1 MYRILIVDDEPMI
14 RKGLQKLVEQS
25 ELPIESL
32 RTAENGIVA
41 LQRIQEER
49 PDFLFTDI
57 RMPKMDGLELCRQV
71 AERDADIQIVVVSGY
86 NDFEYAQ
93 KCLSYGV
100 KEYLLKPVNIKGFQN
115 ILEKLVRHKSKV
127 SSETF
132 VAVTKLEQWANR
144 MEQAVWMLQETE
156 LERLLAEI
164 WHELSDYKLKLNRV
178 CDVLEELHTLLQL
191 RLNIRDVYLL
201 HGELAL
207 ASAVSE
213 EMAWEQFASAV
224 RRRLEE
230 LKAKRKGRVKDPVE
244 ESKQYIELHLAEEV
258 SLEEVAE
265 HIGLNP
271 SYFSQL
277 FKQST
282 QETFVQYRTRRRM
295 EKAKKLL
302 EQPQW
307 RITDI
312 SGEVGYAD
320 HPHFTKT
327 FKKYAGCL
335 PSEYRQ
341 QMGIRS

>member
-32 RTAENGIVA
+32 RTAENGVVA

-57 RMPKMDGLELCRQV
+57 RMPKMDGLELCARV
-71 AERDADIQIVVVSGY
+71 AEMDADIQVVVISGY
-86 NDFEYAQ
+86 GDFEYAQ

-100 KEYLLKPVNIKGFQN
+100 KEYLLKPVNIKGFQHV
-115 ILEKLVRHKSKV
+115 LEKLIRNQSKV
-127 SSETF
+127 SSESF
-132 VAVTKLEQWANR
+132 VAVTKLEQWAGR
-144 MEQAVWMLQETE
+144 MEQAVWMLQQAE
-156 LERLLAEI
+156 LDCVVEEIQAE
-164 WHELSDYKLKLNRV
+164 LKANKLKLNRV
-178 CDVLEELHTLLQL
+178 SDILQEIHTLLHQ
-191 RLNIRDVYLL
+191 RLNVRDVYFMQ
-201 HGELAL
+201 GELDL
-207 ASAVSE
+207 TGAVSE
-213 EMAWEQFASAV
+213 EEAWLRFTTAISGY
-224 RRRLEE
+224 LDE
-230 LKAKRKGRVKDPVE
+230 LRIKRKGKLKDPVE
-244 ESKQYIELHLAEEV
+244 EAKHYIETHLAEEV
-258 SLEEVAE
+258 SLEEVADF
-265 HIGLNP
+265 IGLNP

-282 QETFVQYRTRRRM
+282 AETFVQYRTRRRM

-302 EQPQW
+302 QQPQW

-327 FKKYAGCL
+327 FKKYEGCL

>member
-32 RTAENGIVA
+32 RTAENGVVA
-41 LQRIQEER
+41 LQRIGEER

-57 RMPKMDGLELCRQV
+57 RMPKMDGLELCARV
-71 AERDADIQIVVVSGY
+71 AEMDADIQVVVISGY
-86 NDFEYAQ
+86 GDFEYAQ
-93 KCLSYGV
+93 KCVSYGV
-100 KEYLLKPVNIKGFQN
+100 KEYLLKPVNIKGFQHV
-115 ILEKLVRHKSKV
+115 LEKLIRNQSKV
-127 SSETF
+127 SSESF
-132 VAVTKLEQWANR
+132 IAVTKLEQWAGR
-144 MEQAVWMLQETE
+144 MEQAVWMLQQAE
-156 LERLLAEI
+156 LNCVVDEI
-164 WHELSDYKLKLNRV
+164 QVELKANKLKLNRV
-178 CDVLEELHTLLQL
+178 SDILQEIHTLLHQ
-191 RLNIRDVYLL
+191 RLNVRDVYFMQ
-201 HGELAL
+201 GELDL
-207 ASAVSE
+207 TGAVSE
-213 EMAWEQFASAV
+213 EEAWLRFTTAISGY
-224 RRRLEE
+224 LDE
-230 LKAKRKGRVKDPVE
+230 LRIKRKGKLKDPVE
-244 ESKQYIELHLAEEV
+244 EAKHYIETHLAEEV
-258 SLEEVAE
+258 SLEEVADF
-265 HIGLNP
+265 IGLNP

-282 QETFVQYRTRRRM
+282 AETFVQYRTRRRM

-302 EQPQW
+302 QQPQW

-327 FKKYAGCL
+327 FKKYEGCL

>member
-1 MYRILIVDDEPMI
+1 MYRILIADDEPMI
-14 RKGLQKLVEQS
+14 RKGLQKLVEQAG
-25 ELPIESL
+25 LPIVGI
-32 RTAENGIVA
+32 RTAENGAVA

-57 RMPKMDGLELCRQV
+57 RMPKLDGLELCRLV
-71 AERDADIQIVVVSGY
+71 AEMDADIQIVVISGY
-86 NDFEYAQ
+86 SDFEYAQ

-100 KEYLLKPVNIKGFQN
+100 KEYLLKPVNKKAVHHV
-115 ILEKLVRHKSKV
+115 LEKLALNKSKQ

-132 VAVTKLEQWANR
+132 VAVTKLERWADV
-144 MEQAVWMLQETE
+144 MENAVWKLQEAE
-156 LERLLAEI
+156 LDGLLEEMRS
-164 WHELSDYKLKLNRV
+164 ELMGSRLKLNRLIE
-178 CDVLEELHTLLQL
+178 VLQELHA
-191 RLNIRDVYLL
+191 LL
-201 HGELAL
+201 HKRLGVRDIYLVQHELNL
-207 ASAVSE
+207 AAASDDAE
-213 EMAWEQFASAV
+213 AWARFAKDMKD
-224 RRRLEE
+224 RLAE
-230 LKAKRKGRVKDPVE
+230 LKTRRKGKLKDPVE
-244 ESKQYIELHLAEEV
+244 EAKQYIEEHLAEEV
-258 SLEEVAE
+258 SLEEVADF
-265 HIGLNP
+265 IGLNA

-277 FKQST
+277 FKQSS

-302 EQPQW
+302 EQPHW

-341 QMGIRS
+341 RMGIRS

>member
-14 RKGLQKLVEQS
+14 RRGLQKLVEQS

-41 LQRIQEER
+41 MQRIQEER

-57 RMPKMDGLELCRQV
+57 RMPKMDGLELCAQI
-71 AERDADIQIVVVSGY
+71 AQMDADIQVVVISGY
-86 NDFEYAQ
+86 GDFEYAQ

-100 KEYLLKPVNIKGFQN
+100 KEYLLKPVNIKRFGQV
-115 ILEKLVRHKSKV
+115 LEKLILNKSKV
-127 SSETF
+127 SSESF
-132 VAVTKLEQWANR
+132 VAVTKLESWATR
-144 MEQAVWMLQETE
+144 LEQAVWLLQQDELEAALEEIRTE
-156 LERLLAEI
+156 LGA
-164 WHELSDYKLKLNRV
+164 YKLKLNRV
-178 CDVLEELHTLLQL
+178 SEIVQEIYTLVHQ
-191 RLNIRDVYLL
+191 RLTVRDVF
-201 HGELAL
+201 
-207 ASAVSE
+207 V
-213 EMAWEQFASAV
+213 MQ
-224 RRRLEE
+224 EE
-230 LKAKRKGRVKDPVE
+230 LKISVALSAEDVWQWFTTSVQGLLQELKSKRKGKHKDPVE
-244 ESKQYIELHLAEEV
+244 EAKLYMEQHLAEEV

-265 HIGLNP
+265 YIGLNP

-277 FKQST
+277 FKQNT

-302 EQPQW
+302 QQPHW

-327 FKKYAGCL
+327 FKKYEGCL

-341 QMGIRS
+341 RMGIR

>member
-1 MYRILIVDDEPMI
+1 MYRILIADDEPMI
-14 RKGLQKLVEQS
+14 RKGLQKLVEQA
-25 ELPIESL
+25 ELPIADI
-32 RTAENGIVA
+32 RTAENGAVA

-57 RMPKMDGLELCRQV
+57 RMPKLDGLELCRLV
-71 AERDADIQIVVVSGY
+71 AEMDADIQIVVISGY
-86 NDFEYAQ
+86 GDFEYAQ

-100 KEYLLKPVNIKGFQN
+100 KEYLLKPVNKKALHHA
-115 ILEKLVRHKSKV
+115 LEKLVKQKSKQ

-132 VAVTKLEQWANR
+132 VAVTKLEKWADR
-144 MEQAVWMLQETE
+144 MENAVWMLQEAE
-156 LERLLAEI
+156 LDALLEDMRQELTGSRLKLHRLVEVLRELYTLMHKRLHVREIYLQQDELSLADADNEQEAWGRFDKDVRDRLAE
-164 WHELSDYKLKLNRV
+164 LK
-178 CDVLEELHTLLQL
+178 T
-191 RLNIRDVYLL
+191 
-201 HGELAL
+201 
-207 ASAVSE
+207 
-213 EMAWEQFASAV
+213 
-224 RRRLEE
+224 
-230 LKAKRKGRVKDPVE
+230 KRKGKLKDPVE
-244 ESKQYIELHLAEEV
+244 EAKQYIEEHLAEEV
-258 SLEEVAE
+258 SLEEVADF
-265 HIGLNP
+265 IGLNA

-277 FKQST
+277 FKQSS

-302 EQPQW
+302 ELPHW

-341 QMGIRS
+341 KLGIKS

>member
-32 RTAENGIVA
+32 RTAENGVVA

-57 RMPKMDGLELCRQV
+57 RMPKMDGLELCARV
-71 AERDADIQIVVVSGY
+71 AEMDADIQVVVISGY
-86 NDFEYAQ
+86 GDFEYAQ
-93 KCLSYGV
+93 KCVSYGV
-100 KEYLLKPVNIKGFQN
+100 KEYLLKPVNIKGFQHV
-115 ILEKLVRHKSKV
+115 LEKLIRNQSKV
-127 SSETF
+127 SSESF
-132 VAVTKLEQWANR
+132 VAVTKLEQWAGR
-144 MEQAVWMLQETE
+144 MEQAVWMLQQAE
-156 LERLLAEI
+156 LNFVVEEIQAE
-164 WHELSDYKLKLNRV
+164 LKANKLKLNRV
-178 CDVLEELHTLLQL
+178 SDILQEIHTLLHQ
-191 RLNIRDVYLL
+191 RLNVRDVYFIQ
-201 HGELAL
+201 GELDL
-207 ASAVSE
+207 TGAVSE
-213 EMAWEQFASAV
+213 DEAWLRFTTTISGY
-224 RRRLEE
+224 LDE
-230 LKAKRKGRVKDPVE
+230 LRIKRKGKLKDPVE
-244 ESKQYIELHLAEEV
+244 EAKHYIETHLAEEV
-258 SLEEVAE
+258 SLEEVADF
-265 HIGLNP
+265 IGLNP

-282 QETFVQYRTRRRM
+282 AETFVQYRTRRRM

-302 EQPQW
+302 QQPQW

-327 FKKYAGCL
+327 FKKYEGCL

>member
-32 RTAENGIVA
+32 RTAENGVVA

-57 RMPKMDGLELCRQV
+57 RMPKMDGLELCARV
-71 AERDADIQIVVVSGY
+71 AEMDADIQVVVISGY
-86 NDFEYAQ
+86 GDFEYAQ
-93 KCLSYGV
+93 KCVSYGV
-100 KEYLLKPVNIKGFQN
+100 KEYLLKPINIKGFQHV
-115 ILEKLVRHKSKV
+115 LEKLIRNQSKV
-127 SSETF
+127 SSESF
-132 VAVTKLEQWANR
+132 VAVTKLEQWAGR
-144 MEQAVWMLQETE
+144 MEQAVWMLQQAE
-156 LERLLAEI
+156 LNFVVEEI
-164 WHELSDYKLKLNRV
+164 QEELKANKLKLNRV
-178 CDVLEELHTLLQL
+178 SDILQEIHTLLHQ
-191 RLNIRDVYLL
+191 RLNVRDVYFIQGQLDL
-201 HGELAL
+201 TG
-207 ASAVSE
+207 AVSDDE
-213 EMAWEQFASAV
+213 AWLRFTTTISGY
-224 RRRLEE
+224 LDE
-230 LKAKRKGRVKDPVE
+230 LRIKRKGKLKDPVE
-244 ESKQYIELHLAEEV
+244 EAKHYIETHLAEEV
-258 SLEEVAE
+258 SLEEVADF
-265 HIGLNP
+265 IGLNP

-282 QETFVQYRTRRRM
+282 AETFVQYRTRRRM

-302 EQPQW
+302 QQPQW

-327 FKKYAGCL
+327 FKKYEGCL

>member
-1 MYRILIVDDEPMI
+1 MYRILIADDEPMI

-25 ELPIESL
+25 GLPITSI
-32 RTAENGIVA
+32 RTAENGTDA
-41 LQRIQEER
+41 LRRIREER

-57 RMPKMDGLELCRQV
+57 RMPKLDGLELCRHV
-71 AERDADIQIVVVSGY
+71 AEMDADIQIVVVSGY

-93 KCLSYGV
+93 KSVSYGV
-100 KEYLLKPVNIKGFQN
+100 KEYLLKPVTIKGFQEV
-115 ILEKLVRHKSKV
+115 LEKLVRFSAKQR
-127 SSETF
+127 SETF
-132 VAVTKLEQWANR
+132 VPVTRLEAWTAKLDE
-144 MEQAVWMLQETE
+144 AVWLLQEQE
-156 LERLLAEI
+156 LRAVLTGMRSELDGFGLKPSRL
-164 WHELSDYKLKLNRV
+164 
-178 CDVLEELHTLLQL
+178 CDVLDELNILLVNRINQRDVFTLRAGLELADVSEKEEAWRRFDDSVRSLCEEL
-191 RLNIRDVYLL
+191 RNK
-201 HGELAL
+201 
-207 ASAVSE
+207 
-213 EMAWEQFASAV
+213 
-224 RRRLEE
+224 RR
-230 LKAKRKGRVKDPVE
+230 GRRKDPVE
-244 ESKQYIELHLAEEV
+244 EAKHYIEDHLAEEV

-265 HIGLNP
+265 YIGLNA

-302 EQPQW
+302 QQPHY

-341 QMGIRS
+341 KMGTE

>member
-32 RTAENGIVA
+32 RTAENGVVA

-57 RMPKMDGLELCRQV
+57 RMPKMDGLELCARV
-71 AERDADIQIVVVSGY
+71 AEMDADIQVVVISGY
-86 NDFEYAQ
+86 GDFEYAQ
-93 KCLSYGV
+93 KCVSYGV
-100 KEYLLKPVNIKGFQN
+100 KEYLLKPVNIKGFQHV
-115 ILEKLVRHKSKV
+115 LEKLIRNQSKV
-127 SSETF
+127 SSESF
-132 VAVTKLEQWANR
+132 VAVTKLEQWAGR
-144 MEQAVWMLQETE
+144 MEQAVWMLQQEE
-156 LERLLAEI
+156 LNGVVEEIQAE
-164 WHELSDYKLKLNRV
+164 LKANKLKLNRV
-178 CDVLEELHTLLQL
+178 SDILQEIHTLLHQ
-191 RLNIRDVYLL
+191 RLNVRDVYFMQ
-201 HGELAL
+201 GELDL
-207 ASAVSE
+207 TGVMSE
-213 EMAWEQFASAV
+213 EEAWLRFTTTVSGY
-224 RRRLEE
+224 LDE
-230 LKAKRKGRVKDPVE
+230 LRIKRKGKLKDPVE
-244 ESKQYIELHLAEEV
+244 EAKHYIETHLAEEV
-258 SLEEVAE
+258 SLEEVADF
-265 HIGLNP
+265 IGLNP

-282 QETFVQYRTRRRM
+282 TETFVQYRTRRRM

-302 EQPQW
+302 QQPQW

-327 FKKYAGCL
+327 FKKYEGCL

>member
-32 RTAENGIVA
+32 RSAENGVA
-41 LQRIQEER
+41 AMQRIQEER

-71 AERDADIQIVVVSGY
+71 AEMDADIQVVVISGFS
-86 NDFEYAQ
+86 DFEYAQ
-93 KCLSYGV
+93 KCVSFGV
-100 KEYLLKPVNIKGFQN
+100 KEYLLKPVNIKGFQGV
-115 ILEKLVRHKSKV
+115 LEKLVLTKSKV

-132 VAVTKLEQWANR
+132 VAVTKLEQWASR
-144 MEQAVWMLQETE
+144 MELGVWMLQEAE
-156 LERLLAEI
+156 LNALLDEI
-164 WHELSDYKLKLNRV
+164 RSELREYKLKLNRV
-178 CDVLEELHTLLQL
+178 CDILQEIHTLLHQ
-191 RLNIRDVYLL
+191 RLNARDVYLMQ
-201 HGELAL
+201 GELAL
-207 ASAVSE
+207 VGTSNE
-213 EMAWEQFASAV
+213 EETWLRFACAV
-224 RRRLEE
+224 RGHLEE
-230 LKAKRKGRVKDPVE
+230 LRIRRKGKLKDPVE
-244 ESKQYIELHLAEEV
+244 EAKRYMESHLAEEV
-258 SLEEVAE
+258 SLEEVAD
-265 HIGLNP
+265 HIGLNA

>member
-32 RTAENGIVA
+32 RTAENGVVA

-57 RMPKMDGLELCRQV
+57 RMPKMDGLELCARV
-71 AERDADIQIVVVSGY
+71 AEMDADIQVVVISGY
-86 NDFEYAQ
+86 GDFEYAQ
-93 KCLSYGV
+93 KCVSYGV
-100 KEYLLKPVNIKGFQN
+100 KEYLLKPVNIKGFQHV
-115 ILEKLVRHKSKV
+115 LDKLIRNQSKV
-127 SSETF
+127 SSESF
-132 VAVTKLEQWANR
+132 VAVTKLEQWAGH
-144 MEQAVWMLQETE
+144 MEQAVWMLQQTE
-156 LERLLAEI
+156 LNGVLEEIQAE
-164 WHELSDYKLKLNRV
+164 LKANKLKLNRV
-178 CDVLEELHTLLQL
+178 SDILQEIHTLLHQ
-191 RLNIRDVYLL
+191 RLNVRDVYFMQ
-201 HGELAL
+201 GELDL
-207 ASAVSE
+207 TGAVSE
-213 EMAWEQFASAV
+213 EEAWLRFTTAISGY
-224 RRRLEE
+224 LEE
-230 LKAKRKGRVKDPVE
+230 LRIKRKGKLKDPVE
-244 ESKQYIELHLAEEV
+244 EAKNYIETHLAEEV
-258 SLEEVAE
+258 SLEEVADF
-265 HIGLNP
+265 IGLNP

-282 QETFVQYRTRRRM
+282 AETFVQYRTRRRM

-302 EQPQW
+302 QQPQW

-327 FKKYAGCL
+327 FKKYEGCL

>member
-32 RTAENGIVA
+32 RTAENGVVA

-57 RMPKMDGLELCRQV
+57 RMPKMDGLELCARV
-71 AERDADIQIVVVSGY
+71 AEMDADIQVVVISGY
-86 NDFEYAQ
+86 GDFEYAQ
-93 KCLSYGV
+93 KCVSYGV
-100 KEYLLKPVNIKGFQN
+100 KEYLLKPVNIKGFQHV
-115 ILEKLVRHKSKV
+115 LEKLIRNQSKV
-127 SSETF
+127 SSESF
-132 VAVTKLEQWANR
+132 VAVTKLEQWAGR
-144 MEQAVWMLQETE
+144 MEQAVWMLQQEE
-156 LERLLAEI
+156 LNGVIEEIQAE
-164 WHELSDYKLKLNRV
+164 LKANKLKLNRV
-178 CDVLEELHTLLQL
+178 SDILQEIHTLLHQ
-191 RLNIRDVYLL
+191 RLNVRDVYFMQ
-201 HGELAL
+201 GELDL
-207 ASAVSE
+207 TGTVSE
-213 EMAWEQFASAV
+213 EEAWLRFTTAISGY
-224 RRRLEE
+224 LDE
-230 LKAKRKGRVKDPVE
+230 LRIKRKGKLKDPVE
-244 ESKQYIELHLAEEV
+244 EAKNYIETHLAEEV
-258 SLEEVAE
+258 SLEEVADF
-265 HIGLNP
+265 IGLNP

-282 QETFVQYRTRRRM
+282 TETFVQYRTRRRM

-302 EQPQW
+302 QQPQW

-327 FKKYAGCL
+327 FKKYEGCL

>member
-32 RTAENGIVA
+32 RTAENGAAA

-71 AERDADIQIVVVSGY
+71 AELDADIQIVVVSGY

-100 KEYLLKPVNIKGFQN
+100 KEYLLKPVNIKGFQS

-156 LERLLAEI
+156 LDRLLGEI
-164 WHELSDYKLKLNRV
+164 RHELSDYKLKLNRV
-178 CDVLEELHTLLQL
+178 CDVLEEIHTLLQH
-191 RLNIRDVYLL
+191 RLNIRDIYLL
-201 HGELAL
+201 QGELAL
-207 ASAVSE
+207 ASAASE

-244 ESKQYIELHLAEEV
+244 ESKQYIEQHLAEEV

>member
-14 RKGLQKLVEQS
+14 RRGLQKLVEQS

-32 RTAENGIVA
+32 RTADNGA
-41 LQRIQEER
+41 QAMERIQEER

-57 RMPKMDGLELCRQV
+57 RMPKMDGLALCERI
-71 AERDADIQIVVVSGY
+71 AEMDADIQVVVISGY
-86 NDFEYAQ
+86 GDFEYAQ

-100 KEYLLKPVNIKGFQN
+100 KEYLLKPVNIKAFQQV
-115 ILEKLVRHKSKV
+115 LAKLIQNKSKI
-127 SSETF
+127 SSESF
-132 VAVTKLEQWANR
+132 VAVTMLEGWATQL
-144 MEQAVWMLQETE
+144 EQAVWLLQEEE
-156 LERLLAEI
+156 LARLVGSMSV
-164 WHELSDYKLKLNRV
+164 ELCGYKLKLNRFSE
-178 CDVLEELHTLLQL
+178 VLQELHMLVQQ
-191 RLNIRDVYLL
+191 RLKARDVF
-201 HGELAL
+201 GVQDELDL
-207 ASAVSE
+207 QGAVSE
-213 EMAWEQFASAV
+213 EELLERFEAAV
-224 RRRLEE
+224 SGILQE
-230 LKAKRKGRVKDPVE
+230 LRAKRKGKQKDPIE
-244 ESKQYIELHLAEEV
+244 EAKQYMEKRLAEDV

-265 HIGLNP
+265 YVGLNP

-282 QETFVQYRTRRRM
+282 NETFVQYRTRRRM

-327 FKKYAGCL
+327 FKKYEGCL
-335 PSEYRQ
+335 PSEYRHK
-341 QMGIRS
+341 MGIR

>member
-32 RTAENGIVA
+32 RTAENGVVA

-57 RMPKMDGLELCRQV
+57 RMPKMDGLELCARV
-71 AERDADIQIVVVSGY
+71 AEMDADIQVVVISGY
-86 NDFEYAQ
+86 GDFEYAQ
-93 KCLSYGV
+93 KCVSYGV
-100 KEYLLKPVNIKGFQN
+100 KEYLLKPVNVKGFQGV
-115 ILEKLVRHKSKV
+115 LEKLIRNKTKV

-132 VAVTKLEQWANR
+132 VAVTKLEQWASR
-144 MEQAVWMLQETE
+144 MEQAVWMLQQKE
-156 LERLLAEI
+156 LTSLVSEI
-164 WHELSDYKLKLNRV
+164 QDELNEYKLKLNRV
-178 CDVLEELHTLLQL
+178 IDILNEIHTLLHQ
-191 RLNIRDVYLL
+191 RLNVRDVYLMQ
-201 HGELAL
+201 GELEL
-207 ASAVSE
+207 TGTTSE
-213 EMAWEQFASAV
+213 EEAWERFTTAV
-224 RRRLEE
+224 FGHLDE
-230 LKAKRKGRVKDPVE
+230 LKSKRKGKLKDPVE
-244 ESKQYIELHLAEEV
+244 EAKQYMETHLAEEV
-258 SLEEVAE
+258 SLEEVADY
-265 HIGLNP
+265 IGLNP

-282 QETFVQYRTRRRM
+282 GETFVQYRTRRRM

-327 FKKYAGCL
+327 FKKYEGCL

-341 QMGIRS
+341 QMGIRT

>member
-32 RTAENGIVA
+32 RTAENGVVA

-57 RMPKMDGLELCRQV
+57 RMPKMDGLELCARV
-71 AERDADIQIVVVSGY
+71 AEMDADIQVVVISGY
-86 NDFEYAQ
+86 GDFEYAQ
-93 KCLSYGV
+93 KCVSYGV
-100 KEYLLKPVNIKGFQN
+100 KEYLLKPVNIKGFQHV
-115 ILEKLVRHKSKV
+115 LEKLIRNQSKV
-127 SSETF
+127 SSESF
-132 VAVTKLEQWANR
+132 VAVTKLEQWAGR
-144 MEQAVWMLQETE
+144 MEQAVWMLQQTE
-156 LERLLAEI
+156 LNGVLEEIQAE
-164 WHELSDYKLKLNRV
+164 LKANKLKLNRV
-178 CDVLEELHTLLQL
+178 SDILQEIHTLLHQ
-191 RLNIRDVYLL
+191 RLNVRDVYFMQ
-201 HGELAL
+201 GELDL
-207 ASAVSE
+207 TGAVSE
-213 EMAWEQFASAV
+213 EEAWLRFTTAISGY
-224 RRRLEE
+224 LEE
-230 LKAKRKGRVKDPVE
+230 LRIKRKGKLKDPVE
-244 ESKQYIELHLAEEV
+244 EAKNYIETHLAEEV
-258 SLEEVAE
+258 SLEEVADF
-265 HIGLNP
+265 IGLNP

-282 QETFVQYRTRRRM
+282 AETFVQYRTRRRM

-302 EQPQW
+302 QQPQW

-327 FKKYAGCL
+327 FKKYEGCL